1 MGEIK
6 FEKAIQRLEKIVDD
20 LEKGEMDIDKS
31 LEIFEEGIKMSRVCS
46 KKLNEAEAKIE
57 KLTKDQKGE
66 LVTELFPV
74 EDENDQLP
82 WILVPPPEVSP
93 IVFCKKVSKKFMQ
106 SMLGMGNWIGN

>member
-57 KLTKDQKGE
+57 KLTKGQKGE
-66 LVTELFPV
+66 LVKELFPLV
-74 EDENDQLP
+74 EENDQ
-82 WILVPPPEVSP
+82 
-93 IVFCKKVSKKFMQ
+93 
-106 SMLGMGNWIGN
+106 

>member
-66 LVTELFPV
+66 LVTELCPV
-74 EDENDQLP
+74 EDENDQ
-82 WILVPPPEVSP
+82 
-93 IVFCKKVSKKFMQ
+93 
-106 SMLGMGNWIGN
+106 

>member
-46 KKLNEAEAKIE
+46 KKLSEAEAKIE
-57 KLTKDQKGE
+57 KLTKNQKGE

-74 EDENDQLP
+74 EDENDQ
-82 WILVPPPEVSP
+82 
-93 IVFCKKVSKKFMQ
+93 
-106 SMLGMGNWIGN
+106 

>member
-31 LEIFEEGIKMSRVCS
+31 LEVFEEGIKMSRVCS

-66 LVTELFPV
+66 LVTDLFPV
-74 EDENDQLP
+74 EDENDQ
-82 WILVPPPEVSP
+82 
-93 IVFCKKVSKKFMQ
+93 
-106 SMLGMGNWIGN
+106 

>member
-20 LEKGEMDIDKS
+20 LEKGELDIDKS

-57 KLTKDQKGE
+57 KLTKNQNGE

-74 EDENDQLP
+74 EDEDD
-82 WILVPPPEVSP
+82 
-93 IVFCKKVSKKFMQ
+93 K
-106 SMLGMGNWIGN
+106 

>member
-57 KLTKDQKGE
+57 KLTKGQKGE
-66 LVTELFPV
+66 LITELFPV
-74 EDENDQLP
+74 EDENDQ
-82 WILVPPPEVSP
+82 
-93 IVFCKKVSKKFMQ
+93 
-106 SMLGMGNWIGN
+106 

>member
-57 KLTKDQKGE
+57 KLTKGQKGE
-66 LVTELFPV
+66 LITELFPV
-74 EDENDQLP
+74 EEENDQ
-82 WILVPPPEVSP
+82 
-93 IVFCKKVSKKFMQ
+93 
-106 SMLGMGNWIGN
+106 